1 MTQDLILRVLYEN
14 QTYDLDVN
22 TDIPLR
28 IDMSALENQDLG
40 NVFGIGSQTFDL
52 PGTKKNNRFFNH
64 AYDPA
69 QQDIPAFYNSIPGWI
84 ILNGETMLEG
94 QLQLQE
100 VITDDDGYVT
110 YKVSVVDKIVQF
122 KSDLANKLLK
132 NADWSE
138 YTHTLSSGSVV
149 DSWNDNLLSGAVF
162 YPVADYG
169 RPDPD
174 DFGEGAGSTPLVSLG
189 TSGSAQAG
197 YINNSTTPMK
207 VQQFLPAI
215 RLKDTFDVIFNQVGY
230 TYTGS
235 FVSGANWEQL
245 YVLPKAQEGLGIGS
259 VSGIANTFSAQAAI
273 SQNLGQVGGGTP
285 EVEATASFGTENTD
299 PGNNY
304 NPATNIY
311 TVPETGTYS
320 VNATLQINNGTNP
333 DNTDASFLVRLKKT
347 SDPST
352 SIAFS
357 NLFEFTFGG
366 AAFGTRTVNYTGN
379 FTAGDQLYIEVSLRD
394 QPTTGLASDDFLIQP
409 ISSTFQVTAAPESF
423 EDATV
428 DMSQQW
434 GDTKSIDLLKGVI
447 EHFNLVF
454 EHDPQNPNVVV
465 IDTFLDW
472 IRQGEIKDWT
482 EKYETAKRIG
492 INHTIDEQ
500 PKEILLQDQEDTD
513 RFSKVTKEQEPNFQ
527 YGTLRILADNN
538 LSQGEKKIG
547 SFFGPIILGSA
558 VQSGSVDPTDNT
570 TQTYD
575 LDLNSD
581 FVFPHLY
588 KFDNK
593 KLKAFK
599 FKPRIGYKVS
609 NEINTGFYVGTGAD
623 SIDTTGSYATL
634 SNLNAI
640 DPVVSG
646 STLDLHY
653 NTTYGSFTNGIGNIN
668 TGVSNYEVYWKDYL
682 ESLYWT
688 DNKKVTLDLYFEPYE
703 YKNIKLNDRIL
714 IKNQRYRINKISG
727 FNVTKRD
734 VVTVELIKL
743 YPKFW
748 QLPSSDVEPAPTS
761 TPTPTPT
768 PTITPTPSITP
779 TITPTPSITPTI
791 TPTNTPTPSITP
803 TITPTNTV
811 TPTPSS
817 NPTYYGPFGIAPGDG
832 ESGRSTVTLACTQIV
847 SENVYFE
854 FPTSPANGDT
864 VYVNTALDD
873 IFIGDGNWYG
883 IDTDGDG
890 APNKAFQISSL
901 GVLSNETE
909 CTT

>member
-1 MTQDLILRVLYEN
+1 MTQDLILRVLYN
-14 QTYDLDVN
+14 STTYDLDVN

-28 IDMSALENQDLG
+28 IDMSAVENQDLG

-52 PGTKKNNRFFNH
+52 PGTKKNNKFFNH
-64 AYDPA
+64 AYDPG

-122 KSDLANKLLK
+122 KADIANKLLK
-132 NADWSE
+132 NGDWSE

-149 DSWNDNLLSGAVF
+149 DSWNDNLLSGSIF

-174 DFGEGAGSTPLVSLG
+174 DFPETPLISLG
-189 TSGSAQAG
+189 TSGSAQQG

-207 VQQFLPAI
+207 VQQFLPAV

-259 VSGIANTFSAQAAI
+259 VSGVANTFSAQATI
-273 SQNLGQVGGGTP
+273 DQNLGPVGGGISA
-285 EVEATASFGTENTD
+285 VEATASFGTENTD

-304 NPATNIY
+304 NTSTNIY

-320 VNATLQINNGTNP
+320 VNSTLQLNNGTNP
-333 DNTDASFLVRLKKT
+333 DNPDARFRVRLKKT
-347 SDPST
+347 SDPTTVIATST
-352 SIAFS
+352 YFLFGFS
-357 NLFEFTFGG
+357 GP
-366 AAFGTRTVNYTGN
+366 AFGARTMNYTGN
-379 FTAGDQLYIEVSLRD
+379 FTAGDQLYIEVQLQD
-394 QPTTGLASDDFLIQP
+394 YTPDLESDDFLIQP
-409 ISSTFQVTAAPESF
+409 VSSTFQVTAAPESF
-423 EDATV
+423 ENATV
-428 DMSQQW
+428 DMAQQW

-454 EHDPQNPNVVV
+454 EHDPQNPNVIK
-465 IDTFLDW
+465 IDTFLDY

-482 EKYETAKRIG
+482 QKYETAKRIG

-500 PKEILLQDQEDTD
+500 PKEILLQDQEDSD

-558 VQSGSVDPTDNT
+558 IQSGSVDPTDNT

-623 SIDTTGSYATL
+623 SIDTTGSYATI

-646 STLDLHY
+646 STFDLHY
-653 NTTYGSFTNGIGNIN
+653 NNTYGTFTNGIGNID
-668 TGVSNYEVYWKDYL
+668 TGVTNYDVYWKDYL

-748 QLPSSDVEPAPTS
+748 QLPVQDVLPP
-761 TPTPTPT
+761 PTPTPT
-768 PTITPTPSITP
+768 PSVTSTPVGSPTPTPTNTPTPSV
-779 TITPTPSITPTI
+779 TPTI
-791 TPTNTPTPSITP
+791 TPTNTPTPSVTP
-803 TITPTNTV
+803 TITPTSTP
-811 TPTPSS
+811 TPTPSQA
-817 NPTYYGPFGIAPGDG
+817 PGFYGPFGIAPGDG
-832 ESGRSTVTLACTQIV
+832 TSGESTSTLACAQIT
-847 SENVYFE
+847 SEDVYFE
-854 FPTSPANGDT
+854 FPTSPQNGDVAYT
-864 VYVNTALDD
+864 DTGLSN
-873 IFIGDGNWYG
+873 IFIGDGGWYG
-883 IDTDGDG
+883 IDTTGDG
-890 APNKAFQISSL
+890 APDYAFNISSL
-901 GVLSNETE
+901 GVLSNRTV